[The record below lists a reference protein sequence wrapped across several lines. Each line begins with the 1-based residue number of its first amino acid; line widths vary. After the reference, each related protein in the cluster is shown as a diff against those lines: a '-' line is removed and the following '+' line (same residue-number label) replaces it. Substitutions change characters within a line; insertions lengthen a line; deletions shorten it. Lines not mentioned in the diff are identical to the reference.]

1 MPQGRWIDWWQP
13 ERSYDGGTHEVDAP
27 LDTLPLYQ
35 RAGSVLALA
44 HPDLMTAVEAEEQ
57 TVADPSSVGEAWEL
71 RTSKGPTDRLVLVDG
86 TSLEQMPTE
95 SGLKVTVN
103 QPKDRQVVIRVQ
115 VEERYQRQP
124 ELSVDGSL
132 VVLERTEDEWSCPE
146 QCVLI
151 SDHEVVVVGTGKIL
165 ELNL

>member
-1 MPQGRWIDWWQP
+1 M
-13 ERSYDGGTHEVDAP
+13 
-27 LDTLPLYQ
+27 PLYQ

-71 RTSKGPTDRLVLVDG
+71 RTSKGPADQLVLVDG

-95 SGLKVTVN
+95 GGLTVTIN
-103 QPKDRQVVIRVQ
+103 QPKERQVVIRVQ
-115 VEERYQRQP
+115 LEERYQGQP
-124 ELSVDGSL
+124 ELRIDGSL
-132 VVLERTEDEWSCPE
+132 VVLEQTEDEWSCPE

-151 SDHEVVVVGTGKIL
+151 EDHEVVVVGTGKAL
-165 ELNL
+165 ELSL